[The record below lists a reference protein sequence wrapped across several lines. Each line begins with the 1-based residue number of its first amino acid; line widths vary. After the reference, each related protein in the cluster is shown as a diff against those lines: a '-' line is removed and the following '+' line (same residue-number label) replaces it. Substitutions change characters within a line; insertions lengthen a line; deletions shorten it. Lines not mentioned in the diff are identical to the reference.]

1 MRLMMTK
8 ARRVFFLSRLLP
20 FVGCQKGKKAP
31 KLLQGK
37 EGCVLTQERKKII
50 FALSDDDTL

>member
-8 ARRVFFLSRLLP
+8 ARRGFLSLLLP

-50 FALSDDDTL
+50 FALSDDATL

>member
-1 MRLMMTK
+1 MTK